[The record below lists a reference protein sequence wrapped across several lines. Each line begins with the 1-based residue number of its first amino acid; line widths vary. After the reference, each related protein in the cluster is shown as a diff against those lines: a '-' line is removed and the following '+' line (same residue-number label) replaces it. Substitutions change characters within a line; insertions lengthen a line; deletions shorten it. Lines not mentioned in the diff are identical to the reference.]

1 MSKWKG
7 KSGSGDRS
15 GPERLGD
22 VLSHLFVARG
32 WGRRLERLQLE
43 TTWADVAGPMIAGAT
58 RLGNLRRG
66 VMEVIVGNAALLQEL
81 AHFQKRTLLEA
92 FNARTANKV
101 VDLRFRLGVVIEE
114 TDTPEATDGSKG
126 K

>member
-1 MSKWKG
+1 VSKAKG
-7 KSGSGDRS
+7 KSGSDDRS

-43 TTWADVAGPMIAGAT
+43 TTWADVAGPLIAGAT

-81 AHFQKRTLLEA
+81 THFQKRPLLEA
-92 FNARTANKV
+92 FQVRTANKV
-101 VDLRFRLGVVIEE
+101 VDLRFRLGVVTEE
-114 TDTPEATDGSKG
+114 MDPPEPTDGPKG
-126 K
+126 

>member
-1 MSKWKG
+1 MSRPAG
-7 KSGSGDRS
+7 KSGGADRS

-43 TTWADVAGPMIAGAT
+43 TAWAEAAGPSIAAST

-66 VMEVIVGNAALLQEL
+66 VMEITVGNAALLQDL
-81 AHFQKRTLLEA
+81 AHFQKRSLLEA
-92 FNARTANKV
+92 FQARTANKV
-101 VDLRFRLGVVIEE
+101 VDLRFRLGVVTDIADSPE
-114 TDTPEATDGSKG
+114 TTDGPKRN
-126 K
+126 